1 MSDAEEWQIIVF
13 IAIIWALGVI
23 LQGGYATRN
32 RVIYVI
38 KLILLWLLQPFT
50 LVVTIWTAG
59 DRSSKKDAVFIVSI
73 IFAVL
78 TFISWVKYWYD
89 SIRLLMKTRSAWAL
103 SPESRLLAGIMDPM
117 GTWRCIPIDH
127 MAPILTPVVK
137 HGKLKLHGQELAN
150 GISVRNPPQDM
161 VIVSPSD
168 TFHYT
173 FKKPVESNSDPEFA
187 VLIYQGDRASNAGLH
202 TITTSKAG
210 DARLY
215 KYM

>member
-1 MSDAEEWQIIVF
+1 MSDADEWQIIVF
-13 IAIIWALGVI
+13 IVIIWALGVI

-32 RVIYVI
+32 RMIYVI
-38 KLILLWLLQPFT
+38 KLILLWLLQPLT
-50 LVVTIWTAG
+50 LLVTIWTAVENG
-59 DRSSKKDAVFIVSI
+59 NQKGAVFIVSI

-78 TFISWVKYWYD
+78 TFLSWAKYWYD
-89 SIRLLMKTRSAWAL
+89 SIRLLTKTRSAWAL

-137 HGKLKLHGQELAN
+137 HGRLKLHGQELAN
-150 GISVRNPPQDM
+150 GISAKNPPQDM

-168 TFHYT
+168 TFHYS
-173 FKKPVESNSDPEFA
+173 FKKSVESNNDPEFA
-187 VLIYQGDRASNAGLH
+187 VLIYQGNRASNAGLH
-202 TITTSKAG
+202 TITTPKGS
-210 DARLY
+210 DALLY

>member
-1 MSDAEEWQIIVF
+1 MSESEEWQIIVF

-32 RVIYVI
+32 RMIYVL

-50 LVVTIWTAG
+50 LVVTVWAAV
-59 DRSSKKDAVFIVSI
+59 DHANKKDAVFIVSI

-78 TFISWVKYWYD
+78 TFISWAKYWFD

-117 GTWRCIPIDH
+117 GNWRCIPIDH

-137 HGKLKLHGQELAN
+137 HGKLKLHGQELAS
-150 GISVRNPPQDM
+150 GISAKSPPQDM

-202 TITTSKAG
+202 TITTSKPG
-210 DARLY
+210 DALLY